1 MTVEW
6 FIVLVFFMMLRTS
19 LLFLYLF
26 PLSQLL
32 IYVLQKLYKV
42 LLTELVL
49 DWGYL
54 LCYDI
59 I

>member
-19 LLFLYLF
+19 LLFLYLS